1 MKKDW
6 SGRSRKCSLHLRLTE
21 REKAYLVAQAD
32 RAKVS
37 LQTYFLWLLYNRP
50 IREAP
55 PIEYQEVLKNLREIN
70 NSLSQIAVKAQTT
83 NTIETNKYWKNVSDL
98 QKTIG
103 KLMEEIYI

>member
-6 SGRSRKCSLHLRLTE
+6 SGRLRKCSLHLRLTE
-21 REKAYLVAQAD
+21 REKAYLVSQAD

-55 PIEYQEVLKNLREIN
+55 PIEYQEVLENLREIN
-70 NSLSQIAVKAQTT
+70 NSLSRIAAKASEMNFIDTA
-83 NTIETNKYWKNVSDL
+83 KYWATVSEL
-98 QKTIG
+98 QKVVG
-103 KLMEEIYI
+103 ELMEDTYG